1 MSPRPAI
8 TQHETFDGSLLE
20 DRLYAFNRQA
30 TGYDDGRDL
39 AFTCDEAGEMVAGA
53 AGYSWGGIAE
63 LRYVWVRED
72 RRHGG
77 LGSALM
83 RAAIEEARAR
93 GCRHLFLST
102 HSFQAQGFY
111 ERLGFE
117 TLATIPDKPLGHA
130 EHWMRLTLRP

>member
-1 MSPRPAI
+1 MGPTI
-8 TQHETFDGSLLE
+8 TQHESFDGTALE
-20 DRLYAFNRQA
+20 DRLYQFNRQA
-30 TGYDDGRDL
+30 TGYHDGRDL

-53 AGYSWGGIAE
+53 AGYTWGGIAE
-63 LRYVWVRED
+63 LRHVWVRED
-72 RRHGG
+72 RRNGG

-83 RAAIEEARAR
+83 RAAIAEARAR
-93 GCRHLFLST
+93 GCRYLFLST

-111 ERLGFE
+111 EGLGFE

>member
-1 MSPRPAI
+1 MGSGSVI
-8 TQHETFDGSLLE
+8 TQHETFDGAGLE
-20 DRLYAFNRQA
+20 DRLYEFNRHA
-30 TGYDDGRDL
+30 TGYHDGRDL

-53 AGYSWGGIAE
+53 AGYTWGGIAE

-72 RRHGG
+72 RRHAG

-83 RAAIEEARAR
+83 HAAIGEARAR
-93 GCRHLFLST
+93 GCRYLFLST

-130 EHWMRLTLRP
+130 EHWMRLDLG